1 MTASQGA
8 GVRTHGMTTT
18 PNVGRSIAGGPGGD
32 VFKVRL
38 NAAPV
43 QAKYDGSSYEGS
55 GDRAWPP

>member
-1 MTASQGA
+1 MTANQGA

-18 PNVGRSIAGGPGGD
+18 PNVGRSAGPGPGRED
-32 VFKVRL
+32 FNVRL

-55 GDRAWPP
+55 GERAWPP